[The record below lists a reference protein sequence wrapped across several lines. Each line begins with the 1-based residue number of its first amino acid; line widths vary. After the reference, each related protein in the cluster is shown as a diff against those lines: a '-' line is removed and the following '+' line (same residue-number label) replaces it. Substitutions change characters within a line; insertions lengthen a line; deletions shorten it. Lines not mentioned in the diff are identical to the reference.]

1 MVLSHA
7 TISTYFTWCPILY
20 SYKLFCNQRKWHWNR
35 AFTRL
40 FFPSAAKNVLGM
52 RLDW

>member
-7 TISTYFTWCPILY
+7 TISTYLHDALY
-20 SYKLFCNQRKWHWNR
+20 YIPTNFFATKGNEHWNR